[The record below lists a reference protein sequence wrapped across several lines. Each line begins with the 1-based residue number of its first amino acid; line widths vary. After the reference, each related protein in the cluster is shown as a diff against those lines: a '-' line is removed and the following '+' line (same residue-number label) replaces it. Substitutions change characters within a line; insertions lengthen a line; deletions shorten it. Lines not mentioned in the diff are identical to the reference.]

1 MSSRPIRKIRPTA
14 KLTSDNAGEIL
25 LTSHR
30 RAIVS
35 AAGLAA
41 SSAPSSPVS
50 ERPGSTAPTDFD
62 VASSPDPPRRT
73 SIKRAYALANIPVV
87 DNGAD
92 TIDVEVDTDS
102 HKSKKSKATSTPG
115 QSAAR
120 PQYNLSIISI
130 DDTDDPQSE
139 RLNKTDATADIKEFF
154 TPMPRVPG
162 QDKVRMLCKLCE

>member
-1 MSSRPIRKIRPTA
+1 MSSHPIRKIWPSA

-25 LTSHR
+25 LTSHH

-41 SSAPSSPVS
+41 LSAPSSLVS
-50 ERPGSTAPTDFD
+50 ECPGSTMPTDFD
-62 VASSPDPPRRT
+62 MASSPDPSHCT

-87 DNGAD
+87 NNSAD
-92 TIDVEVDTDS
+92 TTDVEVDTDS
-102 HKSKKSKATSTPG
+102 HKFKKSKATSTPG

-120 PQYNLSIISI
+120 PQYNLSIINI
-130 DDTDDPQSE
+130 DDTNDPQSKQ
-139 RLNKTDATADIKEFF
+139 LNKTDTMVDIKEFF

-162 QDKVRMLCKLCE
+162 QDKVCMLCKLCE